1 MGTQPARFLMTAS
14 IAYSGSISGAD
25 LLFWIFA
32 RSQANPYCASA
43 SGSSKLML
51 KAETWYRCLVR
62 VLRRPFETATEVGH
76 SDSGGQRHHQTK
88 EDIPG
93 SPPFSIVVIVW
104 QSPEL
109 PEYFVQNNPSSEN
122 WLTLLLP
129 MSVTHLTLTT
139 GIQNS
144 IFIFQAIP
152 IDEDLS

>member
-1 MGTQPARFLMTAS
+1 MAIG
-14 IAYSGSISGAD
+14 
-25 LLFWIFA
+25 
-32 RSQANPYCASA
+32 N
-43 SGSSKLML
+43 
-51 KAETWYRCLVR
+51 
-62 VLRRPFETATEVGH
+62 
-76 SDSGGQRHHQTK
+76 HQTK

-93 SPPFSIVVIVW
+93 SPPFPIVVIVW